1 MGVMR
6 FCGAMV
12 MLLSAAVLWGVVGPF
27 ALVTFVGGL
36 ALFLVANYEEGEEEK
51 KNG

>member
-12 MLLSAAVLWGVVGPF
+12 MLLSASVLWSVVGPF
-27 ALVTFVGGL
+27 ALVTFLGGL
-36 ALFLVANYEEGEEEK
+36 MLFLVANYEEGEEAK
-51 KNG
+51 KDG